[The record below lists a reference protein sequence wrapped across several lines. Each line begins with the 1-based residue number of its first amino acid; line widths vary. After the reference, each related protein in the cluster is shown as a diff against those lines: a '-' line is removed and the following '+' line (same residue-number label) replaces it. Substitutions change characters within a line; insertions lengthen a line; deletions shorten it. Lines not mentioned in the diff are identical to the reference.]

1 MKHQLDIEQRGLPLE
16 SAKKVLIM
24 LHGRGASASSIL
36 DLAPHLNVGD
46 YALLAP
52 QATNHTWYPHSFMV
66 PPQQNQPWL
75 DSALEVVGQTVAKV
89 VGAGIPTQNIFFLGF
104 SQGACLASE
113 YIARNATAYGGAAIF
128 SGGLIGDK
136 IYPENYQGDFGNT
149 PVFVGCSD
157 IDSHVPVER
166 IEETT
171 VHLKKLNADVT
182 QKIYINMGHT
192 IVQDEIEMVNQLLFK

>member
-1 MKHQLDIEQRGLPLE
+1 MKHQLDIEQRGQPLE

-75 DSALEVVGQTVAKV
+75 DSALEVVGQTVAKA
-89 VGAGIPTQNIFFLGF
+89 VGAGIATQNIYFLGF

-113 YIARNATAYGGAAIF
+113 FMARNATAYGGAAIF
-128 SGGLIGDK
+128 SGGLIGDR

-157 IDSHVPVER
+157 
-166 IEETT
+166 
-171 VHLKKLNADVT
+171 
-182 QKIYINMGHT
+182 
-192 IVQDEIEMVNQLLFK
+192 